1 MGGYRKLDKCRLGG
15 SSHLVTVL
23 SLGEQCLTGV
33 FPSARDE
40 KITKGPLDLVW
51 VLAMNFDPPWFW
63 FLDLPP
69 ALFFLS
75 LI

>member
-33 FPSARDE
+33 FPSSRDE

-51 VLAMNFDPPWFW
+51 SHDSGLLLLGHIFVASEM
-63 FLDLPP
+63 
-69 ALFFLS
+69 
-75 LI
+75 

>member
-33 FPSARDE
+33 FPSSRDE
-40 KITKGPLDLVW
+40 KITKGPLDLV
-51 VLAMNFDPPWFW
+51 
-63 FLDLPP
+63 
-69 ALFFLS
+69 
-75 LI
+75 